1 MTHFA
6 KRYHPAY
13 IIVELVSTAKGLFG
27 FYILLFL
34 LKANSTAGW
43 VIWGRYALLA
53 ATAVSVLSIFAKWIF
68 NRYELSN
75 KTILFREGMF
85 VKKQK
90 TVSWDRIHSHRSNT
104 TFIHRWFG
112 LTSLTMETGTSGENA
127 QFDFPVLTQGE
138 KVRILSCLEQ
148 KPERDKLEEGIKP
161 ERTVHFQATRKDLIK
176 ASFTS
181 LSFLAI
187 FPLISAI
194 YFNLADFFALEE
206 SAESAW
212 HYLLDHVWILIV
224 LFLAAMILSIFIG
237 FVKTYM
243 KYGNYVISDDQE
255 RIYIKKGIGNEVSYS
270 IPKNKVQAVRVEQ
283 SIVKRILG
291 LVSIKLISAGSFEGE
306 KEEISSLY
314 PFMPKRE
321 AYDMLQTILPHYPIK
336 EEMERFPLKVL
347 WLKLFQPYYL
357 TIAAVVGLWIFKM
370 EWIWI
375 AGIVFGVSILLRI
388 LDYWFTSYTRH
399 YQTVQIRKGGWLNET
414 FVTHRDRIQQ
424 VTVKYSWLDRKF
436 GVATIMFSNRANPTH
451 ESLLFGVSK
460 EEAGTFYEWYHKKSV
475 SN

>member
-1 MTHFA
+1 MTHSA

-13 IIVELVSTAKGLFG
+13 IIVEIVSTAKGLFG

-53 ATAVSVLSIFAKWIF
+53 TTAVSVLSIFAKWLF

-127 QFDFPVLTQGE
+127 QFEFPVITQGE
-138 KVRILSCLEQ
+138 KVRILSYLEQ
-148 KPERDKLEEGIKP
+148 KQNRDESKDAIKP

-187 FPLISAI
+187 FPLLSAI
-194 YFNLADFFALEE
+194 YFNLADFFSIEE
-206 SAESAW
+206 SAESAL

-270 IPKNKVQAVRVEQ
+270 ISKNKVQAVRVEQ
-283 SIVKRILG
+283 SIVKRMLG
-291 LVSIKLISAGSFEGE
+291 LVSIKFISAGSFEGE

-321 AYDMLQTILPHYPIK
+321 AYDMLHTILPHYPVK

-375 AGIVFGVSILLRI
+375 AGIVFGVSSLLRI

-399 YQTVQIRKGGWLNET
+399 EQTVQIRKGGWLNET
-414 FVTHRDRIQQ
+414 FITHRDRIQQ
-424 VTVKYSWLDRKF
+424 VTVKHAWLDRKF
-436 GVATIMFSNRANPTH
+436 GVATIMFSNRANPSH

-475 SN
+475 SG

>member
-6 KRYHPAY
+6 KRYHPTF

-53 ATAVSVLSIFAKWIF
+53 ATAVSVLSIFAKWLF

-90 TVSWDRIHSHRSNT
+90 TVAWDRIHSHRSNT

-127 QFDFPVLTQGE
+127 KFEFPVITRGE
-138 KVRILSCLEQ
+138 KDRILSYLEQ
-148 KPERDKLEEGIKP
+148 KQSRDESEDGIKP
-161 ERTVHFQATRKDLIK
+161 ERTVHFQATKKDLIK

-187 FPLISAI
+187 FPLLSAI
-194 YFNLADFFALEE
+194 YFNLADFFSIKE

-224 LFLAAMILSIFIG
+224 LFLAAMILSILIG
-237 FVKTYM
+237 YVKTSI

-255 RIYIKKGIGNEVSYS
+255 RIYIEKGIGNEVSYS
-270 IPKNKVQAVRVEQ
+270 ISKDKIQSVRVEQ
-283 SIVKRILG
+283 SIVKRIIG
-291 LVSIKLISAGSFEGE
+291 LVSIKLISAGSSESE

-321 AYDMLQTILPHYPIK
+321 AYDMLHTILPHYPIK

-347 WLKLFQPYYL
+347 WLKLLQPYYL

-375 AGIVFGVSILLRI
+375 AGIVFGVSILLRT

-399 YQTVQIRKGGWLNET
+399 NQTVQIRKGGWLNET
-414 FVTHRDRIQQ
+414 FVTHRNRIQQ
-424 VTVKYSWLDRKF
+424 VTVKHAWLDRKF
-436 GVATIMFSNRANPTH
+436 GVATIMFSNRANPSH

-475 SN
+475 SG